1 MRKIYALLAAI
12 LMLAPPQAFAAEVVK
27 RFDSIVSIERDGSLT
42 VEENLL
48 VDVENRGISHG
59 IIRRFPV
66 LYEDGEGRETRVGF
80 DVLSAKIDGRD
91 APCSVS
97 YDGAYALAHIGDPKR
112 TVPCGERLFTLR
124 YRTTRQIGFFDAYD
138 ELYWNVTGDEW
149 QWPILEASC
158 SVRLPDGEAFDS
170 VEWYVGR
177 HGLKGERGD
186 AELSGKGTVVTA
198 RPLAPGEGLTVVY
211 TWKKGLIDAPPP
223 LYGNERAQ
231 RFAACGTFALSCMWL
246 CFAVLRSRRGRR
258 HAVIARFYPPDGAS
272 PAYVRYIKKFV
283 SDNVSLSA
291 NIIGL
296 AVKGALT
303 IEEKSEETFFSRKS
317 VFSLVKRD
325 DQPFLTKDEE
335 ALMDGLFSQGTYLE
349 VGKKSAKR
357 LYKASGAMRHA
368 LSALGRGLAHNGAAA
383 GRIGALIVA
392 AGVAVSF
399 FFAGE
404 KLDTL
409 IMSAV
414 MCAVVLVPGL
424 ARRAV
429 PVDGLLS
436 MLSGAAPPLA
446 SAAACTAASVSV
458 SDGNQ
463 SALFIIIPYI
473 AAATAASL
481 VNVAAAHRTEEGERL
496 AAEVAGLELYIT
508 VAEKGKLE
516 MLNAPDDTPET
527 FERILPYAVALGAA
541 DTWGARFAGVLE
553 KAQYSPLWYN
563 GPSPFVFMS
572 DGGRSFSSAVGKS
585 AAGAM
590 SGLGR
595 APGASSGAGGRGSAG
610 GGGGGGGGSGW

>member
-48 VDVENRGISHG
+48 VDVENRGINHG

-66 LYEDGEGRETRVGF
+66 LYKDGEGRAVEVGF

-112 TVPCGERLFTLR
+112 TVPCGERLFTLK
-124 YRTTRQIGFFDAYD
+124 YRTTRQIGFFDTYD

-149 QWPILEASC
+149 QWPIFEASC
-158 SVRLPDGEAFDS
+158 RVSLPDGEAFDS

-177 HGLKGERGD
+177 RGLKGKRGD
-186 AELSGKGTVVTA
+186 AERSGKGTVVTT

-223 LYGNERAQ
+223 LYGNELAQ
-231 RFAACGTFALSCMWL
+231 RVAACGTFALSCMWL

-258 HAVIARFYPPDGAS
+258 HAVIARFYPPDGVS

-303 IEEKSEETFFSRKS
+303 IEEKREESFFSRKS

-325 DQPFLTKDEE
+325 VRPFLTKDEE
-335 ALMDGLFSQGTYLE
+335 ALMDGLFSQGTYFE

-357 LYKASGAMRHA
+357 LYKASVSMRHA

-383 GRIGALIVA
+383 RGMGALIVA

-409 IMSAV
+409 ILSAV

-424 ARRAV
+424 ARHAV
-429 PVDGLLS
+429 PVEGLLPI
-436 MLSGAAPPLA
+436 LSVAAPPLA
-446 SAAACTAASVSV
+446 SAAACMAASVSV
-458 SDGNQ
+458 SDGDQ
-463 SALFIIIPYI
+463 SALFIILPYI

-481 VNVAAAHRTEEGERL
+481 VSVAAAHRTEEGERL

-508 VAEKGKLE
+508 VAEKGRLE

-563 GPSPFVFMS
+563 GPSPFIFMS

-590 SGLGR
+590 SGLGKV
-595 APGASSGAGGRGSAG
+595 PGASSGAGGRGSAG